1 MHIGH
6 VMILQAQCTQWN
18 CYFLMQLTLV
28 ELTDKL
34 SKGTLQRPKHLDKSK
49 NTTSDA
55 QHEEPGIVLP

>member
-6 VMILQAQCTQWN
+6 VISIYEHNVLNGIAI
-18 CYFLMQLTLV
+18 LMQLTLV